1 MIELAYR
8 QGSHRFALTSG
19 GVNYRVQAHASVL
32 DAMKHAEHGKA
43 WPLHI
48 CSSLRTENAGFHG
61 TPDWSTAAML
71 AIRGW
76 PEGRFLLRKAVAAMP
91 KAAHRDRICQWD
103 ITGAFPDAAR
113 ASAGAPDCMIDDHP
127 TDIKP
132 TQSVRVIVSM
142 ATAWTTGLDEFVNRG
157 AAILSAVEAA
167 EAAGH
172 RVEVVAEETAIVLN
186 DGASLSILLKS
197 AGQPADRDS
206 LAFFLIHPSSLRRIF
221 FALLETEPS
230 LEHFSCGYGAPACQP
245 VELRPPGAI
254 YLPSFDTGEYADASQ
269 AFKKVK
275 AAFNEAGC
283 SVSFQT

>member
-8 QGSHRFALTSG
+8 QGSRRFALNAG
-19 GVNYRVQAHASVL
+19 GLNYRVQSHASVL

-43 WPLHI
+43 WPRHI
-48 CSSLRTENAGFHG
+48 CSSLRTDNAGFHG

-76 PEGRFLLRKAVAAMP
+76 PEGRSLLRKAVAAMP

-113 ASAGAPDCMIDDHP
+113 ASAGAPDCMMDDHP
-127 TDIKP
+127 TDMKP
-132 TQSVRVIVSM
+132 TQSVRLIVSM
-142 ATAWTTGLDEFVNRG
+142 ATPWTTGLGEFVNRG

-167 EAAGH
+167 EDAGH
-172 RVEVVAEETAIVLN
+172 RVEIVVEETSIVLN

-221 FALLETEPS
+221 FALLETEPT
-230 LEHFSCGYGAPACQP
+230 LEHFCCGYGAPACQP

-254 YLPSFDTGEYADASQ
+254 YLPSFDTGEYADASL
-269 AFKKVK
+269 AFNIVK
-275 AAFNEAGC
+275 AAFTEAGC
-283 SVSFQT
+283 AVSFQT